1 MLTPF
6 RQVIRLGIAWRV
18 CILLG
23 LAVLLAGLV
32 SSDNASPEMLWVGIC
47 YGVAGLI
54 ASHQHRVLTRT
65 LGRTSATELGEVLR
79 AFHPSKSRLI
89 QLVMGDI
96 LRRGLPR
103 ITRRNELTDEE
114 WGIVAALVQGN
125 QGNLAKEAR
134 EAILRSGVE
143 GREFLDHQARLIVDA
158 AWCRRRAD
166 VLFCAVV
173 LACATPILLTRLMG
187 IQEGVGVWYFATLL
201 AAATA
206 WFVTTAEKPKKVIAR
221 SPLVAVELARG
232 VLGRPFSLSWAF
244 RFHALEVALK
254 VTERFDGL
262 SFEEWSVLMRASRT
276 ASPSGRQRIFQGARE
291 SAPPEIL
298 PLLAEEAA
306 YWSARR
312 EKGSHASV
320 SAITAARLELAS
332 RPPELRTSSAAPIQ
346 EVP

>member
-23 LAVLLAGLV
+23 LAVLLAGLL
-32 SSDNASPEMLWVGIC
+32 SSDNASPEMLWVGVF

-54 ASHQHRVLTRT
+54 ASHQHRVLTGT
-65 LGRTSATELGEVLR
+65 LGRTSSTELGEVLR

-103 ITRRNELTDEE
+103 MTRRNELTDEE
-114 WGIVAALVQGN
+114 WGIVAALVGGSQR
-125 QGNLAKEAR
+125 NLATEAR
-134 EAILRSGVE
+134 GAILRSGVE
-143 GREFLDHQARLIVDA
+143 IRDLMDNQARLIVDA
-158 AWCRRRAD
+158 KWCRDQAEKLVGAITLAVAAP
-166 VLFCAVV
+166 VLIVR
-173 LACATPILLTRLMG
+173 LAG
-187 IQEGVGVWYFATLL
+187 IEEGVGVWYFSFLL
-201 AAATA
+201 AAMVG
-206 WFVTTAEKPKKVIAR
+206 WFFATAEKPKEVVAR

-232 VLGRPFSLSWAF
+232 MLGSRFFVARNIGLHSL
-244 RFHALEVALK
+244 EIALK
-254 VTERFDGL
+254 VTDRFDGL
-262 SFEEWSVLMRASRT
+262 ALDDWRVLIRASR
-276 ASPSGRQRIFQGARE
+276 SNRERIFRGAGA

-306 YWSARR
+306 YWSTRR

-332 RPPELRTSSAAPIQ
+332 RMPELPAQISIAPQ
-346 EVP
+346 EVS